1 MDVFFKGDNVS
12 VRNQI
17 LGMLGESSGA
27 VTGKEIGDRLGIT
40 RSAVWRHIK
49 VLRRAGYNIYS
60 RTNSGYYL
68 ERDNEQTLLKASLI
82 IPNLTTKVIGR
93 DIDIFS
99 DIDSTNTFAKSLSL
113 LGTLEGKTIIAETQK
128 GGRGQLGHD
137 FYSPPGSGIYMSV
150 LIRPKISAV
159 RAQLLTTAAATAVTD
174 ALFEVTG
181 TEFGIKWV
189 NDIYSKSSAKT
200 SGKKLCGILA
210 EASSSLESAH
220 LEYAVIGIGI
230 NVNNTAFPKEL
241 KETATSLYLE
251 TGRFFDR
258 NKVAAA
264 VLNALEKRI
273 EQVDSGEFLPDYR
286 SRSIIIGKLVLVTQG
301 NESFQAKALGI
312 DDSGRLV
319 VKQESGKI
327 ITISSGSVRLL

>member
-1 MDVFFKGDNVS
+1 MDGSFKGDKVS
-12 VRNQI
+12 VRKQI
-17 LGMLGESSGA
+17 LGMLGERPGA
-27 VTGKEIGDRLGIT
+27 MTGKEIGDRLGIT

-49 VLRRAGYNIYS
+49 VLRTKGYNIYS
-60 RTNSGYYL
+60 RTNSGYSL
-68 ERDNEQTLLKASLI
+68 ESEGEQTLLKASLI
-82 IPNLTTKVIGR
+82 VPKLQTKYLGR

-99 DIDSTNTFAKSLSL
+99 DIDSTNTFTKSLAL
-113 LGTLEGKTIIAETQK
+113 LATNEGKTIIADTQK
-128 GGRGQLGHD
+128 GGRGQLGHG

-150 LIRPKISAV
+150 LIRPKISST

-174 ALFEVTG
+174 ALLAVTG
-181 TEFGIKWV
+181 NEFGIKWV
-189 NDIYSKSSAKT
+189 NDIYSKT

-220 LEYAVIGIGI
+220 LEYAVIGIGL
-230 NVNNTAFPKEL
+230 NVNNTAFPREL

-258 NKVAAA
+258 NEVAAA

-273 EQVDSGEFLPDYR
+273 EQVESGEFLSDYR
-286 SRSIIIGKLVLVTQG
+286 SRSIIIGKDVMVTQG
-301 NESFQAKALGI
+301 SESFKAKVLGI

-319 VKQESGKI
+319 VKPETGKAT
-327 ITISSGSVRLL
+327 TISSGSVKLI

>member
-12 VRNQI
+12 VRKQI
-17 LGMLGESSGA
+17 LGMLGERQSA

-49 VLRRAGYNIYS
+49 VLRAKGYNIYS

-68 ERDNEQTLLKASLI
+68 ESDNEQTLLKASLI
-82 IPNLTTKVIGR
+82 VPKLQTKVLGR
-93 DIDIFS
+93 DIDIFP

-113 LGTLEGKTIIAETQK
+113 LGTNEGKTIIAETQK

-174 ALFEVTG
+174 ALLAVTG

-189 NDIYSKSSAKT
+189 NDIYSKSTK
-200 SGKKLCGILA
+200 KKLCGILA
-210 EASSSLESAH
+210 EASSSLESAQ

-241 KETATSLYLE
+241 KETASSLYLE

-258 NKVAAA
+258 NEVAAA
-264 VLNALEKRI
+264 VLNALERRI
-273 EQVDSGEFLPDYR
+273 EQVESGEFLPDYR
-286 SRSIIIGKLVLVTQG
+286 SRSIIIGKEVMVTQG
-301 NESFQAKALGI
+301 NDSFKAKVLGI
-312 DDSGRLV
+312 DDLGRLV
-319 VKQESGKI
+319 VKPESGKA
-327 ITISSGSVRLL
+327 TVISSGSVKLI